1 MCVSG
6 EVSMSDVIAM
16 VDPSRVASE
25 PQTLPTHRQQWD
37 HADMSVGRALL
48 VIADIGGYTP
58 FMRLHRTSLAHAQ
71 DVVARLLE
79 AMIDAAPAL
88 TLLEVEGDAAFL
100 YAWTAEG
107 QEASTIRVA
116 VDQMVAMHRAFHG
129 CQRHIDVLNTCR
141 CEGCRQAGRLRVKF
155 VAHLGDV
162 AVQRVKHSSKL
173 AGLDV
178 ILVHR
183 MLKNSV
189 PIPEY
194 LLLSEAVFRRV
205 DDRIRSRG
213 QALEQELEGLGVV
226 PTYFMDLAEIAG
238 AALPEP
244 AVTAGGRFRENFGVV
259 LRSLP
264 YLVGLKRP
272 RFAAGGLTAA

>member
-1 MCVSG
+1 MT
-6 EVSMSDVIAM
+6 DVIGT
-16 VDPSRVASE
+16 VDPSRLASG
-25 PQTLPTHRQQWD
+25 PQVLPSHRRQWD
-37 HADMSVGRALL
+37 HADMSGSRAIL
-48 VIADIGGYTP
+48 VIADIAGYTP

-79 AMIDAAPAL
+79 AMIDAAPDL
-88 TLLEVEGDAAFL
+88 TLLEVEGDAVFL

-107 QEASTIRVA
+107 QEASTVRVA
-116 VDQMVAMHRAFHG
+116 VDQMVAMHRAFHA
-129 CQRHIDVLNTCR
+129 CQRHVEALNTCR

-162 AVQRVKHSSKL
+162 AVQRVKRSSKL

-194 LLLSEAVFRRV
+194 LLLSEAVFRCV
-205 DDRIRSRG
+205 DDPVRSRG
-213 QALEQELEGLGVV
+213 QALAQELEGLGIV
-226 PTYFMDLAEIAG
+226 PTYFLDLAEIAG
-238 AALPEP
+238 DAPPEP
-244 AVTAGGRFRENFGVV
+244 EVTALRRLRENSGVV

-264 YLVGLKRP
+264 YLLGLKRP
-272 RFAAGGLTAA
+272 RFAARGLTAA

>member
-1 MCVSG
+1 MTN
-6 EVSMSDVIAM
+6 VIAT
-16 VDPSRVASE
+16 VDRSRLASG
-25 PQTLPTHRQQWD
+25 PQVLASRRRRRE
-37 HADMSVGRALL
+37 HADMPVGRALL

-79 AMIDAAPAL
+79 AMIDAAPHL
-88 TLLEVEGDAAFL
+88 SLLEVEGDAAFL

-107 QEASTIRVA
+107 QEASTVRAA
-116 VDQMVAMHRAFHG
+116 VDQMVAMHRAFHA
-129 CQRHIDVLNTCR
+129 CQQYIGALNTCR

-155 VAHLGDV
+155 VTHLGDV
-162 AVQRVKHSSKL
+162 AVQQVKRLSKL

-183 MLKNSV
+183 MLKNTV

-205 DDRIRSRG
+205 DDRVRNRG
-213 QALEQELEGLGVV
+213 QALEQELEGLGIV
-226 PTYFMDLAEIAG
+226 PTYFIDLAEIAG
-238 AALPEP
+238 DAQPEP
-244 AVTAGGRFRENFGVV
+244 EVTALGRFRENLGVV

-264 YLVGLKRP
+264 YWLGLKRP
-272 RFAAGGLTAA
+272 RFAAGGLTAD

>member
-1 MCVSG
+1 
-6 EVSMSDVIAM
+6 
-16 VDPSRVASE
+16 
-25 PQTLPTHRQQWD
+25 
-37 HADMSVGRALL
+37 MSVGRALL

-79 AMIDAAPAL
+79 AMIDAAPHL

-100 YAWTAEG
+100 YAWTAES
-107 QEASTIRVA
+107 QEASTVQAA
-116 VDQMVAMHRAFHG
+116 VDQMVAMHRAFHA
-129 CQRHIDVLNTCR
+129 CQHHIDALNTCR

-155 VAHLGDV
+155 VAHLGEV
-162 AVQRVKHSSKL
+162 AVQRVKRSSKL

-194 LLLSEAVFRRV
+194 LLLSEPVFRRV
-205 DDRIRSRG
+205 DDRVRNRS
-213 QALEQELEGLGVV
+213 QALAQELEGLGLVS
-226 PTYFMDLAEIAG
+226 TYFMNLADLAGEA
-238 AALPEP
+238 PP
-244 AVTAGGRFRENFGVV
+244 APKVTAFGRFRENFGVV

-264 YLVGLKRP
+264 YLLGVKRP
-272 RFAAGGLTAA
+272 RFAARGLAAH